1 MLLNLS
7 NHPATHWPANQL
19 AAAHAQ
25 FGGVADMAFPVIDPE
40 SDSAAVAALA
50 EEFAR
55 AIVGRLQ
62 AEVVQAVHLMGE
74 MTFTVALTA
83 RLQQHGI
90 TVYCSTTRRNILEE
104 KDGRKTSQFEFVRFR
119 AYP

>member
-1 MLLNLS
+1 ML
-7 NHPATHWPANQL
+7 HPSAHWPANQL

-40 SDSAAVAALA
+40 SDTAAVQALA
-50 EEFAR
+50 VQFDAEIR
-55 AIVGRLQ
+55 ARLQ
-62 AEVVQAVHLMGE
+62 SEAVQAVHLMGE

-83 RLQQHGI
+83 LLQQHDI
-90 TVYCSTTRRNILEE
+90 PVYCSTTRRNILEE
-104 KDGRKTSQFEFVRFR
+104 KDGRKISQFEFVRFR